1 MATLTI
7 RNVPDEVKHELR
19 LAAAARGV
27 SMEQEARD
35 RLAKRE
41 ISRDAARKATS
52 EELLALG
59 RSLLDGPPLDPRFRT
74 LSQKEIS
81 DLVSDGE
88 L

>member
-1 MATLTI
+1 
-7 RNVPDEVKHELR
+7 
-19 LAAAARGV
+19 
-27 SMEQEARD
+27 MEQEARD
-35 RLAKRE
+35 RIARKA
-41 ISRDAARKATS
+41 SARDAARKATS

-59 RSLLDGPPLDPRFRT
+59 RALLDGPPLDPRFRT